1 MGIEWYRD
9 LSITLMGFAATA
21 AFIFTTILVIF
32 AAILCYLMYRKIAV
46 MLLLGKTLLNSV
58 NDTVNTVEETIKTA
72 SRNINDT
79 ITEVKD
85 SVTELKGSIMKVS
98 QSIGDT
104 VTGIQERIKPLLPIL
119 AVIQGISQG
128 IKSIREICKKETN
141 EGGKV
146 NE

>member
-21 AFIFTTILVIF
+21 AFIFTVILVIF

-58 NDTVNTVEETIKTA
+58 NDTVNTVEESIKTA

-79 ITEVKD
+79 ISEVKD
-85 SVTELKGSIMKVS
+85 GIMNVSKSIT
-98 QSIGDT
+98 DT
-104 VTGIQERIKPLLPIL
+104 VTGIQERMKPLLPVL
-119 AVIQGISQG
+119 AVIQGISEG
-128 IKSIREICKKETN
+128 IKSIREIFKKETY

>member
-1 MGIEWYRD
+1 
-9 LSITLMGFAATA
+9 
-21 AFIFTTILVIF
+21 
-32 AAILCYLMYRKIAV
+32 MYRKIAV

-58 NDTVNTVEETIKTA
+58 NDTVNTVEESIKTA

-85 SVTELKGSIMKVS
+85 SITEVKDGIMKVS
-98 QSIGDT
+98 KSFSDT
-104 VTGIQERIKPLLPIL
+104 VTGIQERMKPLLPVL
-119 AVIQGISQG
+119 AVIQGISEG
-128 IKSIREICKKETN
+128 IKSIREIFKKETY

>member
-21 AFIFTTILVIF
+21 AFLFTAISVIF

-58 NDTVNTVEETIKTA
+58 NDTVNTVEESIKTA

-79 ITEVKD
+79 
-85 SVTELKGSIMKVS
+85 VTELKGSIMTVS
-98 QSIGDT
+98 KSISDT

-119 AVIQGISQG
+119 AVIQGISEG
-128 IKSIREICKKETN
+128 IKSIREIFKKETT
-141 EGGKV
+141 EGGQV